1 MGSQSR
7 RLDFLGR
14 EVFDE
19 IVRHCKSA
27 TPESSS
33 MRKAW
38 SCQELIM
45 QSFRVREEL
54 RTCTR
59 SSQKLRGLRELL
71 LILKFAF

>member
-1 MGSQSR
+1 MGGQSR

-27 TPESSS
+27 TPESPS

-38 SCQELIM
+38 SC
-45 QSFRVREEL
+45 
-54 RTCTR
+54 
-59 SSQKLRGLRELL
+59 SQKLRGLPELL

>member
-27 TPESSS
+27 TPKSSS
-33 MRKAW
+33 MRKA
-38 SCQELIM
+38 CERGTKNMYQEFTEVEG
-45 QSFRVREEL
+45 S
-54 RTCTR
+54 
-59 SSQKLRGLRELL
+59 
-71 LILKFAF
+71 A